1 MAASEKT
8 ISELLAQN
16 ADFALVSRKQL
27 AEHFGITPQG
37 WDMWVRRGRAP
48 KKVTPDGMFP
58 RWRLS
63 DIKEMLERQTVQ
75 DVKPDAEKSNES

>member
-1 MAASEKT
+1 MATSEKT
-8 ISELLAQN
+8 IAELLAQN
-16 ADFALVSRKQL
+16 ADYALVSRKQL

-63 DIKEMLERQTVQ
+63 DIREMLERQTVQ

>member
-1 MAASEKT
+1 MAMNELT
-8 ISELLAQN
+8 IAELLAQN
-16 ADFALVSRKQL
+16 KDYALVSRKQL
-27 AEHFGITPQG
+27 AQHFGVTPQG

-63 DIKEMLERQTVQ
+63 DIREMLERQTVQ